1 MFGAIDFSQKDEVLE
16 IEVVGIIA
24 ATGYELFDAAKLP
37 NLGHGQ
43 YSAVYSS
50 MEFERLVAKNG
61 PTEGALTLRDSD
73 KTPET
78 IAIVHCVGREEV
90 GYCSNVCCM
99 SSFKHAHF
107 IKSKSPDAK
116 IYNIYTDI
124 CLPDKSYQK
133 FYTHAKEHN
142 SKLLFQS
149 DPSKM
154 SITEKG
160 GKLEVSYQNGRASN
174 QTVNVDMVILAN
186 SFVPPSRMD
195 ELAKILDVKTDD
207 FGFIETEP
215 FRLGTLE
222 TSRPGIFVAGCAE
235 GPKDVQSSFIQS
247 EAAVAGIL
255 SISKE

>member
-1 MFGAIDFSQKDEVLE
+1 
-16 IEVVGIIA
+16 
-24 ATGYELFDAAKLP
+24 
-37 NLGHGQ
+37 
-43 YSAVYSS
+43 

-73 KTPET
+73 KTPEN

-107 IKSKSPDAK
+107 IKSKIPDAE

-160 GKLEVSYQNGRASN
+160 GKLEVSYKNGKETN